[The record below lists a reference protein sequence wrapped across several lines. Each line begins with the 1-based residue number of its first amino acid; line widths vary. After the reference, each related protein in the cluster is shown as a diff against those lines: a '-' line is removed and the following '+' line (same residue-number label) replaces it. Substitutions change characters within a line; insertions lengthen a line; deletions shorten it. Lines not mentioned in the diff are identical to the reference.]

1 MLDNKE
7 LTAEEKYPI
16 REEWEEYY
24 KFLEAIRRTGAVN
37 MWGAS
42 VYLEEAFEL
51 SKNLSRAILVN
62 WINNYDAL
70 NKKYD
75 WEGTCLKED

>member
-1 MLDNKE
+1 MSN
-7 LTAEEKYPI
+7 TEKYPI

-24 KFLEAIRRTGAVN
+24 KVLEGIRRTGACN

-42 VYLEEAFEL
+42 IYLKEFCPEL
-51 SKNLSRAILVN
+51 SEQLSQAILVN

-70 NKKYD
+70 NKKFG
-75 WEGTCLKED
+75 WQ